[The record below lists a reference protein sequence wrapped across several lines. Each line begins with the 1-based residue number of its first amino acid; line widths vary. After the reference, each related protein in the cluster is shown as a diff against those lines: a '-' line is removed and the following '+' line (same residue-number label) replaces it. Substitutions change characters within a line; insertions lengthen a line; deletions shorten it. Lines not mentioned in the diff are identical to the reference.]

1 MCRHLVDIPEMQI
14 LLVRAVL
21 KGMGEVVIR
30 RGQAILFQ
38 HTGLFLV
45 LEGEPEAQEDDGE
58 GQADVAAQVDAESD
72 EIAGGVSVEEDLRA
86 WMRFVLEIGRAH
98 V

>member
-86 WMRFVLEIGRAH
+86 WMRFVLVWKSRY
-98 V
+98 